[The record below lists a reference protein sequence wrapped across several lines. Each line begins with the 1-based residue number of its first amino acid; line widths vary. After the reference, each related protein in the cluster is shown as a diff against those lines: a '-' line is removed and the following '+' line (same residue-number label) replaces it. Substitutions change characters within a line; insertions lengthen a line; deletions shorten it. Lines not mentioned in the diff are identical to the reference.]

1 MDVRSKRSI
10 REYLQKG
17 DVQQRILKN
26 MQRGRNEA
34 TVTIS
39 QAAEMF
45 GITENKLRDWEEY
58 GFLNPLRPH
67 GPKGRRLYAPA
78 ELDKLAII
86 RELINAGFAASEI
99 PADIDKIW
107 QDLYVFH
114 LSLTDS
120 LFPNMPSGAE
130 RARPVEI
137 PIDTYIEQSETFF
150 FWKYFAMHALRLS
163 LALIC
168 ETIPYT
174 RAALLLPIEQD
185 MHTDDGQSTYSAED
199 LSLVGEALVGWYNPG
214 HAFQTFLSSN
224 PSFQYTT
231 DYRVE
236 LLANQPAVA
245 EEEKADAEQNGASA
259 SKDGRGA
266 AATST
271 DTHGALPQH
280 IYIVVQRE
288 AKALILGSELVETIS
303 RLLYPLYE
311 HKAVVKVAFQNG
323 LHDLL
328 AYTSDFYTMKPYED
342 ILLNK
347 LANLVV
353 SLGGKDEDKQTRWNF
368 CSIAIADFPDPIVPL
383 QQKSLIVCARSDE
396 APYTIGSTRFYT
408 QESFSSAHINAF
420 QSGHTFYQP
429 RINAEESWIEQRAL
443 KDGATICSSLAVPIE
458 GIDGIAVA
466 VLYVASTHNQAFS
479 QQDQCV
485 LRMIGRMIK
494 TLLLNYHTEALLVNS
509 LREVVARPEIVD
521 TTFQEF
527 LSEDTFNAH
536 VEDIIAEA
544 QHKKNLQMADTDA
557 LSIIALDID
566 HQTSIAAKYG
576 DEVAREL
583 SLEVGLRVHSQ
594 MRAFK
599 DDAEYRLYHIGAD
612 RYYLLTKGVAL
623 EQVRKRAELLKQML
637 HGSYRVD
644 PHHFAGAQP
653 HSSENSITLPDI
665 TTRIGI
671 SSYLYSKLNELLL
684 RCSSDAPIAEV
695 RTLISSFLENV
706 LALGKQKGGNI
717 IMSWDPPTHGFI
729 RLD

>member
-1 MDVRSKRSI
+1 MDVRSKQSI
-10 REYLQKG
+10 REYLQKN

-39 QAAEMF
+39 QAAELF

-99 PADIDKIW
+99 PADIDKVW
-107 QDLYVFH
+107 HDLYVLH

-120 LFPNMPSGAE
+120 LFSNGAQGAE
-130 RARPVEI
+130 SARSVEI
-137 PIDTYIEQSETFF
+137 PVDTYIEQGESLF

-163 LALIC
+163 LAVIC
-168 ETIPYT
+168 ETIPNT
-174 RAALLLPIEQD
+174 RAALVLPMEHD
-185 MHTDDGQSTYSAED
+185 LHTIAGQTNYTTED
-199 LSLVGEALVGWYNPG
+199 LSLVGEALIGWYNPG
-214 HAFQTFLSSN
+214 HAFQTFLTSK

-236 LLANQPAVA
+236 VLANQPGNI
-245 EEEKADAEQNGASA
+245 EEGKTGGEHPGTSNSKNGASA
-259 SKDGRGA
+259 
-266 AATST
+266 TS
-271 DTHGALPQH
+271 DEVFPHH

-288 AKALILGSELVETIS
+288 AKTLVLNNELVEMIS
-303 RLLYPLYE
+303 RLLYPLYA
-311 HKAVVKVAFQNG
+311 HKAVVKMAFQNG

-328 AYTSDFYTMKPYED
+328 AYTSDFYTLKPHED
-342 ILLNK
+342 MLLNN

-353 SLGGKDEDKQTRWNF
+353 SLGGKDEEQQTRWNF

-396 APYTIGSTRFYT
+396 APYTIGNTRFYT

-429 RINAEESWIEQRAL
+429 HINVEESWIEQRAL
-443 KDGATICSSLAVPIE
+443 KDGATICSSIAIPIE
-458 GIDGIAVA
+458 GVNGLAIA
-466 VLYVASTHNQAFS
+466 VLYVASTHKQAFS
-479 QQDQCV
+479 QQDQRV
-485 LRMIGRMIK
+485 LRMLGRMIK
-494 TLLLNYHTEALLVNS
+494 TLLLNYHTEALLVS
-509 LREVVARPEIVD
+509 GLREVVARPEIVD

-527 LSEDTFNAH
+527 LSEDAFNTH

-544 QHKKNLQMADTDA
+544 QHKKNLQLADTDA

-566 HQTSIAAKYG
+566 RQTSIAAKYG

-583 SLEVGLRVHSQ
+583 SLEVGLRVYSQ

-623 EQVRKRAELLKQML
+623 EQVRKRADLLRQML
-637 HGSYRVD
+637 HGSYGVD
-644 PHHFAGAQP
+644 PHHFVGVQP
-653 HSSENSITLPDI
+653 HSSESLITLHNI

-684 RCSSDAPIAEV
+684 RCTSDMPITEV

-706 LALGKQKGGNI
+706 LALGKQRGGDI
-717 IMSWDPPTHGFI
+717 IMSWDPSTHGFI